1 MITRHSVVNGQ
12 SRPTGLRSEF
22 RGLRALG
29 LLIVATSA
37 CMERQP
43 LQLEPP
49 IVRADG
55 IVAYLVAAP
64 TSKPNEYIVRAVA
77 RRGVALEDPGSFV
90 AALQWTSTTLTFIG
104 DASDGGAIRVMALG
118 ALTVRVAGA
127 ADQGIVSG
135 ELFAVRVQAPAAAD
149 VNTLRLEITDLNDRS
164 GASMRTAL
172 VVVPAVSWTA
182 PR

>member
-1 MITRHSVVNGQ
+1 MRIGQ
-12 SRPTGLRSEF
+12 RFEV
-22 RGLRALG
+22 RGLRAFG
-29 LLIVATSA
+29 LLLVAMWA
-37 CMERQP
+37 CMEWQP
-43 LQLEPP
+43 MQLEPP
-49 IVRADG
+49 IVKADG

-90 AALQWTSTTLTFIG
+90 AALQWTLPTLTFVA
-104 DASDGGAIRVMALG
+104 DASDGGAIRVVAPG

-127 ADQGIVSG
+127 ADQGIVNG
-135 ELFAVRVQAPAAAD
+135 ELFALRVRAPGSAEINA
-149 VNTLRLEITDLNDRS
+149 LRLEITDLNDRS
-164 GASMRTAL
+164 GASMRSAL